1 MPVKPSI
8 TVDVRASQAVYTTG
22 PVGLIGK
29 DTKIQRAAA
38 DVTEGHKVDSPL
50 GTFPVD
56 AQNENYGDNVVD
68 QYALWTSLG
77 TNAADG
83 DAHIVETNETGDIA
97 VLGIECRDLRVTPN
111 AGTDGIE
118 VTTSGG
124 SKGVEV
130 IQDVTSTDHG
140 VHVTSADGAAA
151 PAVFVDTVSTV
162 GMLIEHGSLGGLVI
176 DSTADGGIV
185 GPSIQMDPNTIEPIN
200 NGVGTFWNREQNS
213 IENVKV
219 GMGGSAGYIVVAK
232 NPLCYAR
239 SVRASHALTGSV
251 VDQVLGPTFSFKT
264 DQVPQDASEVTVT
277 IWGQMTTR
285 ASQDNTIV
293 LRVRDT
299 NAGNAVICQLFIY
312 TLEHTSPTTNTIR
325 QSATISDIYQL
336 PGSGTRTFDLVWTG
350 DTTGVSATF
359 EGYVEVQ
366 ELRG

>member
-1 MPVKPSI
+1 
-8 TVDVRASQAVYTTG
+8 
-22 PVGLIGK
+22 
-29 DTKIQRAAA
+29 
-38 DVTEGHKVDSPL
+38 
-50 GTFPVD
+50 
-56 AQNENYGDNVVD
+56 
-68 QYALWTSLG
+68 
-77 TNAADG
+77 
-83 DAHIVETNETGDIA
+83 
-97 VLGIECRDLRVTPN
+97 
-111 AGTDGIE
+111 
-118 VTTSGG
+118 
-124 SKGVEV
+124 
-130 IQDVTSTDHG
+130 
-140 VHVTSADGAAA
+140 
-151 PAVFVDTVSTV
+151 
-162 GMLIEHGSLGGLVI
+162 
-176 DSTADGGIV
+176 
-185 GPSIQMDPNTIEPIN
+185 MDPNTIEPIN

-359 EGYVEVQ
+359 EGYVEIQ